1 MLLDPDKIVRAENVI
16 QYRQKKEDKRNKSD
30 RDNRK
35 RKLESQLESVKAAA
49 CKTEAE
55 AAPATV
61 TATEPAPPHPLLQKP
76 DATRVSTIYKLIVDG
91 SLKKVYKEYFVENQT
106 PKASETFLDAV
117 EGCKNVV
124 KILVW
129 KKCLKLTPELEEMFK
144 SISKSNILSKA
155 NSDRAQALICHY
167 FPTHYSMALPT
178 RASETW
184 REWKS
189 ANGSKKVMSQETSP
203 PTTPTVCLKPTPL
216 PTLRITPHIAEHS
229 CD

>member
-1 MLLDPDKIVRAENVI
+1 M
-16 QYRQKKEDKRNKSD
+16 
-30 RDNRK
+30 
-35 RKLESQLESVKAAA
+35 
-49 CKTEAE
+49 
-55 AAPATV
+55 
-61 TATEPAPPHPLLQKP
+61 
-76 DATRVSTIYKLIVDG
+76 
-91 SLKKVYKEYFVENQT
+91 YKEYFVENQT
-106 PKASETFLDAV
+106 PKASEPFLDAV
-117 EGCKNVV
+117 EGCNNVV

-129 KKCLKLTPELEEMFK
+129 KKCLKLTPELEEMIK

-167 FPTHYSMALPT
+167 FPTHYSIALPT

-203 PTTPTVCLKPTPL
+203 PTTPTVCLKPTSL

-229 CD
+229 CDWGNQRGVSASLAPCCHLEEAAIANSLVLIKIKYHQHHPKEGKNPESSLMNTSLILFTPSSS